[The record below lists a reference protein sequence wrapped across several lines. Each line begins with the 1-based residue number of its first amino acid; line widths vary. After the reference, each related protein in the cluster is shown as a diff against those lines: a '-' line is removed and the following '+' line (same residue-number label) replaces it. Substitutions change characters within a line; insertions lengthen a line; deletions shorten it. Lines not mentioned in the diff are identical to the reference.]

1 MDQNRL
7 SLLAHAT
14 HHFLSPVFPETLDRV
29 LAFAELKP
37 GARVIDLG
45 CGTAAMAAHVAER
58 FGARVDAVDRSPLM
72 IAEAQKRLD
81 ARMGVGFDSPGGV
94 TLHCT
99 SSVDYL
105 AASEPADFVIAIGAV
120 ALTAGEQEAQVVL
133 AGLAKSVRP
142 GGCLLWGESNW
153 RREPSQMMRMIL
165 GPTGAVYGSHA
176 EYIRAGEAA
185 GLHPLY
191 ATTSTEQ
198 EWDEYAWR
206 YAWAL
211 DQHLRAYPEDPDAA
225 IIANRAQGWRALYV
239 QEGREAMGFGLYL
252 FRRPA

>member
-14 HHFLSPVFPETLDRV
+14 HHFLSPVSTETLDRV
-29 LAFAELKP
+29 LAFANIKP
-37 GARVIDLG
+37 GAGVIDLG

-58 FGARVDAVDRSPLM
+58 FGANVDAVDRSPLM
-72 IAEAQKRLD
+72 IAEAEKRL
-81 ARMGVGFDSPGGV
+81 AGRRGAGFAAPGSV

-105 AASEPADFVIAIGAV
+105 SGTEPADLLIAIGAV
-120 ALTAGEQEAQVVL
+120 ALTAGEQDAKTVL
-133 AGLAKSVRP
+133 AGLAKFVKP
-142 GGCLLWGESNW
+142 GGALLWGESNW

-165 GPTGAVYGSHA
+165 GPTAAVYGSHTD
-176 EYIRAGEAA
+176 YIRAGEAA
-185 GLHPLY
+185 GLEPLF

-206 YAWAL
+206 YSWAL
-211 DQHLRAYPEDPDAA
+211 EKHLAAYPEDPDAA
-225 IIANRAQGWRALYV
+225 IISNRAQGWRALYV

-252 FRRPA
+252 FRRPR